1 MTIALDL
8 AEEGLPRKVAAV
20 DWQPGD
26 WLPGV
31 TLDGYAGSPV
41 SIKDDHG
48 AWCDCEDELTPGWS
62 ATWEVT
68 TDAFRWVPDMEPL
81 EPLEEDEEPF

>member
-48 AWCDCEDELTPGWS
+48 AWCDCEDGDDR
-62 ATWEVT
+62 TWAVT
-68 TDAFRWVPDMEPL
+68 SDAFTWVPGMADL
-81 EPLEEDEEPF
+81 EPLDEDEEPF